1 MLEQVLGEIHNWFR
15 ARDEMDGIRPGVYA
29 IEGGRLALPF
39 LQPGQYYRV
48 CGSLFNDGLHKY
60 GDEADRLTD
69 ETFDGAIW
77 ALAVPKAVVELAE
90 EIAAWQKQYG
100 AAAASPYQSESFGGY
115 SYTMA
120 GGDSQAGAAS
130 RGWQRAFRSRLNQ
143 WRRLRER

>member
-1 MLEQVLGEIHNWFR
+1 MPLR
-15 ARDEMDGIRPGVYA
+15 AAGWRCPSSSPANITG
-29 IEGGRLALPF
+29 F
-39 LQPGQYYRV
+39 
-48 CGSLFNDGLHKY
+48 
-60 GDEADRLTD
+60 EADRLTD